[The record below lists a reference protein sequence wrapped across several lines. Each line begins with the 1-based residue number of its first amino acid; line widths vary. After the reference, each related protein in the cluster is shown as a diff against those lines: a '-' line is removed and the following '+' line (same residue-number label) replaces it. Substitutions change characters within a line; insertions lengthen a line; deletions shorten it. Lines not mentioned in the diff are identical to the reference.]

1 MSNLFRFRFKFLVKF
16 RARTSMANAIKLN
29 KKTYFVVT
37 GASRGIGQ
45 AMAIENSSKMLPGS
59 VVMLLARNGQDLE
72 STKEQIL
79 RRNAQLQVDTYAVDL
94 SHPNIDEMKQNFRM
108 SFDKSNGNFELAYI
122 IHNVG
127 SVGDVTKKAKDL
139 NNIEVLRTYYDLNV
153 FSVATLNSVFMDMF
167 KETKKVVVN
176 ITSKCG
182 IVPFES
188 FALYSSGKAAR
199 EMFFKVLA
207 VEEKDVLVLNYSPGP
222 IDTDMTVDVQA
233 NSCSPDIQS
242 MFKELRDANTILTPL
257 QTTMRY
263 LEILENGNYTS
274 GDHVDFYD

>member
-1 MSNLFRFRFKFLVKF
+1 
-16 RARTSMANAIKLN
+16 MANAVQLN
-29 KKTYFVVT
+29 KKIYFVVT

-59 VVMLLARNGQDLE
+59 VVVLLARNVADLE
-72 STKEQIL
+72 STKAQIL
-79 RRNAQLQVDTYAVDL
+79 IRNPELQVDTYSVDL
-94 SHPNIDEMKQNFRM
+94 TEPRIEEVNQSLQI
-108 SFDKSNGNFELAYI
+108 SFDKSSKNFDFAYI

-127 SVGDVTKKAKDL
+127 TIGDITKKAKDL
-139 NNIEVLRTYYDLNV
+139 KNIDLWRKYYDLNV
-153 FSVATLNSVFMDMF
+153 FSVATLNSVFMEMF
-167 KETKKVVVN
+167 KETKKVIVN

-207 VEEKDVLVLNYSPGP
+207 LEEKNVLVLNYSPGP
-222 IDTDMTVDVQA
+222 IDTAMTVDVQA
-233 NSCSPDIQS
+233 NSCSPDIQN
-242 MFKELRDANTILTPL
+242 MFKGLRQANTILTPL
-257 QTTMRY
+257 QTTKRF
-263 LEILENGNYTS
+263 LEILENGNYIS

>member
-1 MSNLFRFRFKFLVKF
+1 MSNAVQ
-16 RARTSMANAIKLN
+16 LN
-29 KKTYFVVT
+29 KKIFFVVT

-59 VVMLLARNGQDLE
+59 VVILLARNSGDLE

-79 RRNAQLQVDTYAVDL
+79 QRNPHLLVDVYSIDL
-94 SHPNIDEMKQNFRM
+94 TQPSNNEINQSFQK
-108 SFDKSNGNFELAYI
+108 SFDKSSKDFELAYI

-139 NNIEVLRTYYDLNV
+139 NDIDVLRKYYDLNV
-153 FSVATLNSVFMDMF
+153 FAIATLNSVFMKMF
-167 KETKKVVVN
+167 KETKKLIVN

-182 IVPFES
+182 VVPFES

-199 EMFFKVLA
+199 EMFFRVLA
-207 VEEKDVLVLNYSPGP
+207 LEEKDVLVLNYAPGP

-233 NSCSPDIQS
+233 NSCSPDIQN
-242 MFKELRDANTILTPL
+242 MFKGLRDAKTILTPL
-257 QTTMRY
+257 QTTKRFMA
-263 LEILENGNYTS
+263 ILENGNYKS

>member
-1 MSNLFRFRFKFLVKF
+1 M
-16 RARTSMANAIKLN
+16 TNAVQLN
-29 KKTYFVVT
+29 TKTFFVIT

-59 VVMLLARNGQDLE
+59 VIVLLARNGQDLE
-72 STKEQIL
+72 STKGQIL
-79 RRNAQLQVDTYAVDL
+79 LRNPQLQVDTYSIDL
-94 SHPNIDEMKQNFRM
+94 SEPSVNEMTEKLQCSFNKSDRNFA
-108 SFDKSNGNFELAYI
+108 LAYI

-139 NNIEVLRTYYDLNV
+139 NDIALWRKYYDLNV
-153 FSVATLNSVFMDMF
+153 FSIATLNSVFMGMF
-167 KETKKVVVN
+167 SETKKFVVN

-207 VEEKDVLVLNYSPGP
+207 LEEKDVLVLNYSPGP
-222 IDTDMTVDVQA
+222 IDTDMTIDVQA
-233 NSCSPDIQS
+233 NSCSPDIQN
-242 MFKELRDANTILTPL
+242 MFKGLRDAKTILTPL
-257 QTTMRY
+257 QTTKRF
-263 LEILENGNYTS
+263 LAILENGNYNS
-274 GDHVDFYD
+274 GDHVDYYD

>member
-1 MSNLFRFRFKFLVKF
+1 M
-16 RARTSMANAIKLN
+16 TNAVQLN
-29 KKTYFVVT
+29 KKIFFVVT

-59 VVMLLARNGQDLE
+59 VVVLLARNGRDLE

-79 RRNAQLQVDTYAVDL
+79 MRNPRLQVDTYAVDL
-94 SHPNIDEMKQNFRM
+94 SAPRIDEITQNLQL
-108 SFDKSNGNFELAYI
+108 SLSKSSGGFELAYI

-139 NNIEVLRTYYDLNV
+139 NSIDVWRKYYDLNV
-153 FSVATLNSVFMDMF
+153 FSVATLNSVFMELF
-167 KETKKVVVN
+167 NETKKIVVN

-182 IVPFES
+182 IEPFES

-207 VEEKDVLVLNYSPGP
+207 LEEKNVLVLNYSPGP
-222 IDTDMTVDVQA
+222 IDTEMTVDVQA
-233 NSCSPDIQS
+233 NSCSPDIQN
-242 MFKELRDANTILTPL
+242 MFKGLRDAKTILTPL
-257 QTTMRY
+257 QTTKRF
-263 LEILENGNYTS
+263 LEILENGNYNS

>member
-1 MSNLFRFRFKFLVKF
+1 M
-16 RARTSMANAIKLN
+16 TNAIQLN

-45 AMAIENSSKMLPGS
+45 SMAIENSSKMLPGS
-59 VVMLLARNGQDLE
+59 VVVLLARNGRDLE

-79 RRNAQLQVDTYAVDL
+79 LRNPQLQVDTYSVDL
-94 SHPNIDEMKQNFRM
+94 TQPSINEIKQSLRM
-108 SFDKSNGNFELAYI
+108 SFDKSNENFELAYI
-122 IHNVG
+122 VHNVG

-139 NNIEVLRTYYDLNV
+139 NSIEVWRKYYDLNV
-153 FSVATLNSVFMDMF
+153 FSIATLNSVFMDMF

-188 FALYSSGKAAR
+188 FGLYSSGKAAR

-207 VEEKDVLVLNYSPGP
+207 AEEKDVLVLNYSPGP

-242 MFKELRDANTILTPL
+242 MFKGLRDSKTILTPL
-257 QTTMRY
+257 QTTKRF
-263 LEILENGNYTS
+263 LEILENGNYSS